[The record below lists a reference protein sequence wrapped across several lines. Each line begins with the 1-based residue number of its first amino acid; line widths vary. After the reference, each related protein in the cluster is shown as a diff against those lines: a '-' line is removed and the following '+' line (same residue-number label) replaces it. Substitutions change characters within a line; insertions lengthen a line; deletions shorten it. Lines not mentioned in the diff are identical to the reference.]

1 MRTTNAVGGCRNKC
15 TIELHYTRV
24 IQPGWLAFLW
34 GRKASSCLHPSFHI
48 FVPSST
54 DVVLYTGLTG
64 GHSSNWKKV
73 PLPLALLVVFSS
85 VLLLI
90 HRYDSFFFFSRC
102 KRIFSLQLSSHFCPA
117 EIVRSWGTHRKDCEE
132 FASLFSMLSIV
143 ENRETVSMSLQSSV
157 VIFGCVPVSSD
168 KTEERISVKST
179 VLGSREQKIGHK

>member
-1 MRTTNAVGGCRNKC
+1 MLTTNAVGGCWNKC

-54 DVVLYTGLTG
+54 DVVLYTGLNG

-90 HRYDSFFFFSRC
+90 HRYDSFFSLAANGFFSLR
-102 KRIFSLQLSSHFCPA
+102 LSSHFCPA

-157 VIFGCVPVSSD
+157 VVFGCVPVSSN

>member
-1 MRTTNAVGGCRNKC
+1 MKLLVLSVGTNALSSC
-15 TIELHYTRV
+15 TTRV
-24 IQPGWLAFLW
+24 IQPGWLAFLM
-34 GRKASSCLHPSFHI
+34 GKKSVVVSPSVLPHI

-54 DVVLYTGLTG
+54 DVLYTGLNG

-143 ENRETVSMSLQSSV
+143 ENRETISMSLQSSV
-157 VIFGCVPVSSD
+157 VFGCVPVSSD